1 MEKRQNNFWDLDI
14 IIMEQVIQLN
24 MAIMILVEWKL
35 GRNFI
40 LAVLEQTLKVR
51 SKDEI
56 TEIIKLAFDNI
67 DTNLSLKYILSYLVF
82 AMEFNTQDLILDQL
96 PGESVYI
103 NGVWIF
109 KNDEEKSNI
118 LFENLKFLE

>member
-1 MEKRQNNFWDLDI
+1 M
-14 IIMEQVIQLN
+14 
-24 MAIMILVEWKL
+24 
-35 GRNFI
+35 
-40 LAVLEQTLKVR
+40 KVR

-118 LFENLKFLE
+118 LFENLRFLE

>member
-1 MEKRQNNFWDLDI
+1 M
-14 IIMEQVIQLN
+14 
-24 MAIMILVEWKL
+24 
-35 GRNFI
+35 
-40 LAVLEQTLKVR
+40 KVR